1 MNAKWNVC
9 LINDSFPPKID
20 GVTNAVMNYANI
32 IQRDFGNAVVAVPQ
46 YPKVADNYPFQVVR
60 YPSFKTSKT
69 VGYRAGYPFS
79 ASVLQKLENQN
90 INIIHSHCPIVSTL
104 LARTLR
110 ETIHVPVVLTY
121 HTKYDIDIARA
132 IKSKRLQQA
141 AIKGLVNNIEACDEV
156 WVVSRGAGDN
166 LRSLGYKGE
175 YIIMENGVDFP
186 CGRVD
191 ESEVTL
197 LRRKLGI
204 SDTSIVFLFV
214 GRLMWYKGIRIILD
228 GLKKARDNG
237 HLFKMIF
244 VGDGSDRMEI
254 EKYAQHLG
262 LNENCL
268 FAGAIQDRELLRVY
282 FCLAN
287 LFLFPS
293 AYDTNGIVVREAA
306 ACGLPS
312 VVITG
317 SCAAEGIIDGHTGI
331 FIEENA
337 DSLAEAV
344 TKACQNK
351 SRLKEI
357 GLNAMTE
364 LYISWDDSVEKAY
377 NRYGTIIEK
386 YARGEFRVQHVK
398 YDDFFVT
405 AAEIFEGI
413 QKTRVRQSKFKN
425 KLKFG
430 IEQLMERFERYL

>member
-20 GVTNAVMNYANI
+20 GVSNAVMNYADI
-32 IQRDFGNAVVAVPQ
+32 IQRDLGNAIVAVPQ
-46 YPKVADNYPFQVVR
+46 YPGVADDYPFQVVR

-79 ASVLQKLENQN
+79 AAVLQKLEKQN

-132 IKSKRLQQA
+132 IKSKRLQKA
-141 AIKGLVNNIEACDEV
+141 AIKGLVNNIDACDEV

-166 LRSLGYKGE
+166 LRSLGYTGE
-175 YIIMENGVDFP
+175 YTLMENGVDFP

-191 ESEVTL
+191 DREVTM

-228 GLKKARDNG
+228 GLIRARNNG

-244 VGDGSDRMEI
+244 VGDGSDRIEI
-254 EKYAQHLG
+254 EKYAQLLG
-262 LNENCL
+262 LKENCL

-312 VVITG
+312 VVING

-331 FIEENA
+331 YIEENSE
-337 DSLAEAV
+337 SLAEAI

-364 LYISWDDSVEKAY
+364 LYISWDDSVGKAY

-386 YARGEFRVQHVK
+386 YARGDFREQHVK

-413 QKTRVRQSKFKN
+413 QKTHVRQSKFTN

-430 IEQLMERFERYL
+430 MEQLMDRFDRYL

>member
-46 YPKVADNYPFQVVR
+46 YPKVTDDYPFQVVR
-60 YPSFKTSKT
+60 YPSFKTSKH

-79 ASVLQKLENQN
+79 ASVLRKLETQN
-90 INIIHSHCPIVSTL
+90 IDIIHSHCPIAATL

-132 IKSKRLQQA
+132 IKSERLQQA

-156 WVVSRGAGDN
+156 WVVSRGAGEN
-166 LRSLGYKGE
+166 LKGLGYKGE

-186 CGRVD
+186 CGRVAD
-191 ESEVTL
+191 MDVSI
-197 LRRKLGI
+197 LRSKLDI
-204 SDTSIVFLFV
+204 SPSSTILLFV

-228 GLKKARDNG
+228 GLKRAGKNG
-237 HLFKMIF
+237 HVCKMIF
-244 VGDGSDRMEI
+244 IGDGSDRLEI
-254 EKYAQHLG
+254 EKYADQLG
-262 LNENCL
+262 LKEECL
-268 FAGAIQDRELLRVY
+268 FAGAIEDRELLRIY
-282 FCLAN
+282 FCMAD

-306 ACGLPS
+306 ACGLAS
-312 VVITG
+312 VVISG
-317 SCAAEGIIDGHTGI
+317 SCAAEGIVDGHTGI

-337 DSLAEAV
+337 DSLANAI

-351 SRLKEI
+351 NRMKEI
-357 GLNAMTE
+357 GHNAMNE
-364 LYISWDDSVEKAY
+364 IYLSWDDSVGKAY
-377 NRYGTIIEK
+377 KQYGTIIEK
-386 YARGEFRVQHVK
+386 YSRGVFREQHVK

-413 QKTRVRQSKFKN
+413 QKARVRQSKITS
-425 KLKFG
+425 KFRFG
-430 IEQLMERFERYL
+430 MEQLMERFDRYL

>member
-1 MNAKWNVC
+1 MTSKWNVC

-20 GVTNAVMNYANI
+20 GVSNAVMNYANI
-32 IQRDFGNAVVAVPQ
+32 IQRDLGNAIVAVPQ
-46 YPKVADNYPFQVVR
+46 YPGVSDDYPFPVVR

-69 VGYRAGYPFS
+69 VGYRAGFPFS
-79 ASVLQKLENQN
+79 ASVLQKLETRN

-132 IKSKRLQQA
+132 IKSKRLQKA
-141 AIKGLVNNIEACDEV
+141 AIKGLVNNIDACDEV

-166 LRSLGYKGE
+166 LRSLGYTGE
-175 YIIMENGVDFP
+175 YTLMENGVDFP

-191 ESEVTL
+191 EREVNV

-228 GLKKARDNG
+228 GLKGARDNG
-237 HLFKMIF
+237 QVFKMIF
-244 VGDGSDRMEI
+244 VGDGSDRIEI
-254 EKYAQHLG
+254 EKYAQQLG
-262 LNENCL
+262 LMDNCL
-268 FAGAIQDRELLRVY
+268 FTGAIQDREMLRVY

-312 VVITG
+312 VVING

-331 FIEENA
+331 YIEENA
-337 DSLAEAV
+337 DSLAEAI

-364 LYISWDDSVEKAY
+364 LYISWDDSVGKAY
-377 NRYGTIIEK
+377 KRYETIIEK
-386 YARGEFRVQHVK
+386 YARGDYREQHVK

-405 AAEIFEGI
+405 AADIFEGI

-430 IEQLMERFERYL
+430 MEQLMDRFDRYL